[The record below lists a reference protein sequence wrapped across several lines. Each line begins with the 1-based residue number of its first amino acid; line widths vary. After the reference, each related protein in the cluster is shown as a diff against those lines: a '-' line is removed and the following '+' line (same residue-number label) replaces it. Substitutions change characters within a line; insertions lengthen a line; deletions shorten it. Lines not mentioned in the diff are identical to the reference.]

1 MSVQYGKVISLIL
14 LERFGPV
21 VEKVGAYLF
30 KYGTT
35 PLLYIKKST
44 NLPLSK
50 VKESLCI
57 LIKYRLVTF
66 QANRNENLANYT
78 LQHDR
83 ILLMLRYPKYINLI
97 KKKFGNECE
106 MIVEEIL
113 QRSYWTASEV
123 IMKVIERLKK
133 DHNKVVT
140 ILSLREKFLTLLR
153 AQYLGRLPYSQDD
166 KPVPTLVITEIDH
179 NTPPNIDPKQISLV
193 QSNKATVESLPDN
206 GIYWTINFDRFH
218 QDMRDKLI
226 VNAFTKRFDENG
238 GEFVRLLLQ
247 QMYIRTTPWAEVSN
261 PVPIVEIRDIVRK
274 QATHQH
280 LLAFFDQYVNVLEQD
295 STNLIRKAGDASGGS
310 FQIYL
315 KETFTQFAWETV
327 EQIVLEK
334 FDSKAARIFR
344 LVKSKQYIEPDQI
357 QQLAMIPAKEAKR
370 ISYQLLEENF
380 LQVQELKK
388 SSSNGPNKCFTLFYV
403 DLEQI
408 VRMILELCYKTLF
421 NIMTRKNHER
431 FVHKRIIDKKQ
442 RVDTIIMGMRAQ
454 GAAEEQL
461 ADIEE
466 MITPPEREILQKIEL
481 TMKKLNSVELEID
494 ETIFL
499 IQMYLVYK

>member
-14 LERFGPV
+14 QERFGPV
-21 VEKVGAYLF
+21 VEKVGTYLF
-30 KYGTT
+30 QYGTV
-35 PLLYIKKST
+35 PLLYIKKNT

-50 VKESLCI
+50 VKEALCI

-66 QANRNENLANYT
+66 TPNRNANVANYT
-78 LQHDR
+78 LQHDQV
-83 ILLMLRYPKYINLI
+83 LLTLRYANYINLI

-106 MIVEEIL
+106 MIVEELL
-113 QRSYWTASEV
+113 QRSYWTASEL
-123 IMKVIERLKK
+123 ILKVIERFKK
-133 DHNKVVT
+133 DHNKAVT
-140 ILSLREKFLTLLR
+140 ILSLREKFISLVN
-153 AQYLGRLPYSQDD
+153 AQYLIRLPYSEED
-166 KPVPTLVITEIDH
+166 KPVPNLILPETDQFVIPQFEL
-179 NTPPNIDPKQISLV
+179 KQMTLV
-193 QSNKATVESLPDN
+193 QSGKAPVDSLPDR
-206 GIYWTINFDRFH
+206 GVYWTVNFDRFH

-226 VNAFTKRFDENG
+226 VNAFTKKFDENA

-261 PVPIVEIRDIVRK
+261 PVPVIEIRDNVRK

-280 LLAFFDQYVNVLEQD
+280 LLAFFDQYVSVLEQD
-295 STNLIRKAGDASGGS
+295 NSQLIRQGGEAGGGS
-310 FQIYL
+310 LQIFL
-315 KETFTQFAWETV
+315 KEAFVQFAWETV

-344 LVKSKQYIEPDQI
+344 LVKSKQYIESDQI

-370 ISYQLLEENF
+370 LSYQLLEENF

-388 SSSNGPNKCFTLFYV
+388 SSSTGPNKSFTLFHIDINQV
-403 DLEQI
+403 I
-408 VRMILELCYKTLF
+408 RMTLELCYKTLY

-431 FVHKRIIDKKQ
+431 LVHKRIIDKKQ
-442 RVDTIIMGMRAQ
+442 RVETIIMGMRVQ
-454 GAAEEQL
+454 GAGDEQL

-466 MITPPEREILQKIEL
+466 MITPPEKEILQKIDL

-499 IQMYLVYK
+499 LQMYLLYQ